1 MRGGQALRGS
11 SELHAW
17 GDSNLYLRQLDDR
30 LLLSIEH
37 RAAPSRTGLPL
48 ALRGPEGAVGLHLVD
63 TTVVTPRDDAPPSPI
78 ARVED
83 VLLHSDRPVSLTE
96 LRQAC
101 RMRTASLCQALAT
114 LTAQGRVHKSA
125 AGYQLT
131 AVSRDAFPASAP
143 LQPAGN
149 GNG

>member
-1 MRGGQALRGS
+1 
-11 SELHAW
+11 LHAW

-101 RMRTASLCQALAT
+101 RMRTARLRSSTARRKRKRLMT
-114 LTAQGRVHKSA
+114 LVFRIV
-125 AGYQLT
+125 
-131 AVSRDAFPASAP
+131 RDDPTDAP
-143 LQPAGN
+143 RLRG
-149 GNG
+149 G